1 MAIGGTTMRS
11 NKIIR
16 FSLAAVSL
24 AFFLATQPAARA
36 SVNVDI
42 QPPSQTVLAGSNP
55 ALTAVV
61 TTSAGETIT
70 GYSWLKSTNTQGP
83 FVAISGANSA
93 TLTITNAQPRDAG
106 YYFASLTY
114 DSGAVHGATAVS
126 TLATLAVVD
135 QARVTTQP
143 QSLILPAGSN
153 AFFMITAS
161 GSPPLNYQWRQNGTN
176 LADGARITGSTTPGL
191 SIAGLVAADAGNYDV
206 VVANSFSSTTSHVAT
221 LTVLLPPSITIP
233 PTNLAIISGSNAVF
247 SVAADGSAPL
257 SFQWQENGVNMTNNG
272 RITGATSDTLTIFN
286 ASTNDNGSYSVFIS
300 NVVGSTNS
308 AAATLTVLVPPVITS
323 ATNAA
328 GKQGTFLTFLLT
340 ATGTPPITFGAQGL
354 PVGLGLDPVSGVISG
369 VPAVFGVF
377 NVTLFATNA
386 ALTATGQLVI
396 TLASDVPGIASA
408 LSVSGMQGQA
418 FNYAI
423 LASNG
428 PVVFSA
434 TGLSPGVNLNPNTG
448 LISGFP
454 LVSGSFPATISVA
467 NLYGGESQI
476 LTLNIASAAPII
488 TSPLTATGTEDQAGF
503 AYTIQAANSPLS
515 FGAAGL
521 PLGLNINTNTG
532 AITGTPLYGGVFDVP
547 ISAANAWGT
556 TTNTLQLNLNFDP
569 VSTLFI
575 TDVSY
580 NYSSPYLLNFAFSL
594 RTDTNVST
602 AHAVVRPPSQ
612 LQVVCLEDGRPIGD
626 ETSVIVQSGSRKQLK
641 TFLVLDYTFSMFDV
655 PGLIDT
661 MQTDANALISA
672 LPADAQFGIYEFHS
686 DSVDPQIVANLTPD
700 KAALGRDIG
709 GILTNYV
716 QNNFAGSRVWDALYD
731 ALGQFGLPS
740 DAEQHY
746 VVLMSD
752 GNDDSSLL
760 SPTNGTV
767 LDALVNMAQTNA
779 VRIFCVGY
787 GNNVNAGALQQLA
800 FQTGGRFFDAG
811 NAPALDTEFARIAK
825 DADGQYLLQWATLKR
840 SPTAFQPAFEV
851 TVDGITAGFNT
862 AMGFLT
868 NIVVITNPPPPMTN
882 FVLTNITLVPLYSPS
897 NYSGDVT
904 AGVLHL
910 AADPYTGP
918 QIIRLVADYVPR
930 YVRAIRVN
938 YRPNFPCVTS
948 LSSTGPGEILNGW
961 SLTETNDGSGGR
973 WLTLASSNPT
983 NLLTSIPYGA
993 AGDLVT
999 FQFQFPEKL
1008 TAQKAFSAFTVDDNV
1023 YGTMP
1028 PGGQS
1033 FQILNVN
1040 QFITSYPLPPPH
1052 GTPIPWL
1059 VSYGFTN
1066 NFAAAELSDP
1076 NGNGFAVWQD
1086 YLAGLN
1092 PRDPNSKFVI
1102 QPFSEPQP
1110 GQPPQITFSTVV
1122 GRTYRVESSTTLVGW
1137 TILQDYIVGTGGNVS
1152 VTDDRNLSTVSSV
1165 FYRVVVY

>member
-1 MAIGGTTMRS
+1 MRS
-11 NKIIR
+11 NKVIH
-16 FSLAAVSL
+16 FSLAAAGL
-24 AFFLATQPAARA
+24 AFFLTTPPAARA

-42 QPPSQTVLAGSNP
+42 QPPSQTVLAGNNA
-55 ALTAVV
+55 ALTAIV

-70 GYSWLKSTNTQGP
+70 GYSWLRSTNTQGP
-83 FVAISGANSA
+83 FVPVSGANA
-93 TLTITNAQPRDAG
+93 AILTITNAQPSDAG

-114 DSGAVHGATAVS
+114 DSGSVHGATAVS

-153 AFFMITAS
+153 ASFVITAS
-161 GSPPLNYQWRQNGTN
+161 GSPLLTYQWRFNGTN
-176 LADGARITGSTTPGL
+176 LTDSAHITGSATPAL
-191 SIAGLVAADAGNYDV
+191 TISGLVATDAGNYDA
-206 VVANSFSSTTSHVAT
+206 VVANSFSSATSHVAT
-221 LTVLLPPSITIP
+221 LTVLLPPSISIP

-257 SFQWQENGVNMTNNG
+257 SFQWQENGVNLTNNG
-272 RITGATSDTLTIFN
+272 RITGATSDTLTILN
-286 ASTNDNGSYSVFIS
+286 TSTNDNGNYSVFIS
-300 NVVGSTNS
+300 NIVGSTNS
-308 AAATLTVLVPPVITS
+308 APATLTVWVPPIITS
-323 ATNAA
+323 GTNAA
-328 GKQGTFLTFLLT
+328 GKQGTSFTFPVI
-340 ATGTPPITFGAQGL
+340 ATGTTPITFGAQGL
-354 PVGLGLDPVSGVISG
+354 PAGLNQDPVSGVISG
-369 VPAVFGVF
+369 IPAVFGVF
-377 NVTLFATNA
+377 NVMLFATNA
-386 ALTATGQLVI
+386 ALTATGQLTI
-396 TLASDVPGIASA
+396 SLASDVPGITSA
-408 LSVSGMQGQA
+408 LSVSDMEGRA
-418 FNYAI
+418 LNYTI
-423 LASNG
+423 RASNN

-434 TGLSPGVNLNPNTG
+434 TGLPSGLNLNPVTG
-448 LISGFP
+448 AISGFP
-454 LVSGSFPATISVA
+454 VVGGSFPVNIGAS
-467 NLYGGESQI
+467 NQYGGDSQV
-476 LTLNIASAAPII
+476 LAVNIASGAPII

-503 AYTIQAANSPLS
+503 AYTIQATNSPLS
-515 FGAAGL
+515 FGATGL

-532 AITGTPLYGGVFDVP
+532 AITGTPLYGGPFNIL

-556 TTNTLQLNLNFDP
+556 TTNTLQLNLNYDP

-580 NYSSPYLLNFAFSL
+580 TYSSPYLLDFAFSL

-612 LQVVCLEDGRPIGD
+612 LQVVCLEDGQPIGD
-626 ETSVIVQSGSRKQLK
+626 ETSVTVQPGSKKQLK
-641 TFLVLDYTFSMFDV
+641 TFLVLDYTFSMFAA
-655 PGLIDT
+655 PGLIDS
-661 MQTDANALISA
+661 MQTDANALIGA

-686 DSVDPQIVANLTPD
+686 DSVEPQLVANLTSD
-700 KAALGRDIG
+700 KVALGRDIG

-716 QNNFAGSRVWDALYD
+716 QNNFAGSRVWDAVYD
-731 ALGQFGLPS
+731 TLGQFLGPTN
-740 DAEQHY
+740 DNEQRY

-752 GNDDSSLL
+752 GNDDSSSDLT
-760 SPTNGTV
+760 PTNGTV
-767 LDALVNMAQTNA
+767 LDALVNMAQTNG
-779 VRIFCVGY
+779 VRLFCVGY
-787 GNNVNAGALQQLA
+787 GTNINVSALQQLA
-800 FQTGGRFFDAG
+800 FSTGGRFFDAG

-840 SPTAFQPAFEV
+840 SGAFQPAFEV
-851 TVDGITAGFNT
+851 TVDGVTAGFNT

-868 NIVVITNPPPPMTN
+868 NIVVVTNPPPPTTN
-882 FVLTNITLVPLYSPS
+882 FILTNITLIPLYSPT
-897 NYSGDVT
+897 NYGGGDIT

-910 AADPYTGP
+910 AADPYAGP
-918 QIIRLVADYVPR
+918 QIIRLTADYVPR
-930 YVRAIRVN
+930 YIREIRVN
-938 YRPNFPCVTS
+938 YRPNYPCVAS

-973 WLTLASSNPT
+973 WLTLVSASPT

-1008 TAQKAFSAFTVDDNV
+1008 TAQKAFSSFAVDNNV
-1023 YGTMP
+1023 YGVMP
-1028 PGGQS
+1028 PGGQT
-1033 FQILNVN
+1033 FQILNAN
-1040 QFITSYPLPPPH
+1040 QFITTYPLPPPY

-1059 VSYGFTN
+1059 ISYGFTN
-1066 NFAAAELSDP
+1066 NFATAELSDP

-1092 PRDPNSKFVI
+1092 PRDPNSKFGI
-1102 QPFSEPQP
+1102 QSFSEPQP

-1122 GRTYRVESSTTLVGW
+1122 GRTYRVESSTTLESW